1 MWPIQELVN
10 GMRKDDSGLLS
21 ENLEPY
27 LNDLSD
33 HAQHVVGAI
42 QALRDMISNLQELYL
57 TTVSNSMNQVMKVL
71 GIIATI
77 FIPLTF
83 IAGVFGMNFEFMP
96 ELKMKIAYPLTLM
109 LMLVIA
115 VVMTY
120 YFKRKKWL

>member
-1 MWPIQELVN
+1 
-10 GMRKDDSGLLS
+10 MRKDDSGLLS